1 MLSKVLAY
9 GESSAHVQ
17 PISWRNSSHTNGPRV
32 EAAASHFEPS
42 VSLDHETVMLR
53 NRILE
58 LEQSARQAVDSA
70 RRQAFAEGEARGQAQ
85 ARAECEPILE
95 KMAASLGNLA
105 DLRPRLRD
113 QAEAD
118 VVQLALAI
126 ARRILH
132 REISVDPGAIQA
144 LVQVAL
150 ERLARQEVHRVCVH
164 PAQAAPIRAALAAHH
179 REFQI
184 HEDGRL
190 EPGALIFET
199 NRGKM
204 DASITAQFEEI
215 ERGLTDRVQQR

>member
-1 MLSKVLAY
+1 MSSKVLAC

-17 PISWRNSSHTNGPRV
+17 PIAWRDSLRKDNPRL
-32 EAAASHFEPS
+32 EHAIQFEPS
-42 VSLDHETVMLR
+42 VSLDHETATLR

-58 LEQSARQAVDSA
+58 MEQSARQAVDTA
-70 RRQAFAEGEARGQAQ
+70 RRQALAEGEQKGTAQ
-85 ARAECEPILE
+85 ARSECEPILA
-95 KMAASLGNLA
+95 KLAASLGDLA
-105 DLRPRLRD
+105 DLRPRLRGE
-113 QAEAD
+113 AEAD
-118 VVQLALAI
+118 VVQLSLAI

-132 REISVDPGAIQA
+132 REISIDPGAIQA

-164 PAQAAPIRAALAAHH
+164 PAQASSIRAALLAHH

-184 HEDGRL
+184 HEDARL

-204 DASITAQFEEI
+204 DASVTAQFEEI